1 MATKATKATK
11 SYKIRKDDHVM
22 VIAGKEKGKSAKVK
36 NVNPKRGTVTLE
48 KINMVKRHTKPDASM
63 SQGGII
69 EKEAPLNISNV
80 MYMCTKCA
88 GPVKLGSKKLE
99 DGTKVRLCRKCGEVI
114 DK

>member
-1 MATKATKATK
+1 MAAKN
-11 SYKIRKDDHVM
+11 YKIKKEDHVM

-36 NVNPKRGTVTLE
+36 NVNPRRGTVTLE
-48 KINMVKRHTKPDASM
+48 KVNIVKRHTKPDGAT

-80 MYMCTKCA
+80 MYLCTKCA
-88 GPVKLGSKKLE
+88 GPVKLGLKSLE
-99 DGTKVRLCRKCGEVI
+99 DGTKVRMCRKCGEVI